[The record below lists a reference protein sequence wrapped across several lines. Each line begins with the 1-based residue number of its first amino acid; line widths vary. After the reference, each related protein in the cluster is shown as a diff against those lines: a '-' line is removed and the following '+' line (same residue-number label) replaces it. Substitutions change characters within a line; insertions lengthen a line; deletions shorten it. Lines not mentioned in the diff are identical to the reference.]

1 VTTLFDIESRN
12 LYEKVVDKHK
22 GTIMMY
28 DYDVKNIRGTVCAS
42 DFDYH
47 MADVLCTKLG
57 YKYGIEWG
65 RSRDMQQN
73 ENQQ

>member
-1 VTTLFDIESRN
+1 MTLFDIESGN

-22 GTIMMY
+22 GTLMLENY
-28 DYDVKNIRGTVCAS
+28 GAKDARGTVCAS

-57 YKYGIEWG
+57 YKYGIGWG

-73 ENQQ
+73 AQQQ